1 MTSPQLSLTPATGGF
16 SSSNLNPSQTPQSRN
31 PVALRLYKVLNTN
44 FDNEETR
51 QALQTLSDIYA
62 SPKSKEVL
70 DVATV
75 IDITE
80 EDAGSETTH
89 APATHT
95 VLVEN
100 APGEL
105 AARARK
111 NLRRDVENKLV
122 DTSKN
127 FLEALGEVDL
137 VSRCDVAL
145 SIRLTSAAR
154 NFVNY
159 KPI

>member
-1 MTSPQLSLTPATGGF
+1 M
-16 SSSNLNPSQTPQSRN
+16 
-31 PVALRLYKVLNTN
+31 
-44 FDNEETR
+44 
-51 QALQTLSDIYA
+51 
-62 SPKSKEVL
+62 L

-75 IDITE
+75 DIIE
-80 EDAGSETTH
+80 EDVGSENTH
-89 APATHT
+89 VPATHT
-95 VLVEN
+95 ILVEN

-122 DTSKN
+122 DTSNN
-127 FLEALGEVDL
+127 FLEALGEVDF
-137 VSRCDVAL
+137 VGRCNVAL
-145 SIRLTSAAR
+145 PVRLTNAAR